1 MLEKNKGLIVSIIVI
16 TYLIIMITIH
26 RYPDIPLADLA
37 SIFAA
42 LTSTVAIAFTVLSAS
57 NQKKQWLNDSF
68 IKYEA
73 EQLLIFR
80 KMLIEADHSIS
91 FFLNTYLRPDKKYGE
106 TPPKQAPQIK
116 YSELSNHFNQLVQ
129 LNDYYNMNQHIFR
142 KHGLERKLE
151 CIALL
156 LEAARY
162 VPERNINYQF
172 IGQEGVIWTYR
183 VETEVLEKILSFN
196 FFAHNHFDVD
206 PNQPE
211 SIDEMNAY
219 LKKDRFEELERLR
232 DLAGQSLLSLSFDI
246 NKLTTFSDTAL
257 PSSFNSYRK
266 RFFAKKQNNDS

>member
-1 MLEKNKGLIVSIIVI
+1 MVCIVVI
-16 TYLIIMITIH
+16 TYLIIMITLH
-26 RYPDIPLADLA
+26 RYPDMSLADLA

-42 LTSTVAIAFTVLSAS
+42 LTSTAAIAFTVLSAS
-57 NQKKQWLNDSF
+57 NQKKQWINDSF

-73 EQLLIFR
+73 EQLLTFR
-80 KMLIEADHSIS
+80 KMLVEADHSIS

-106 TPPKQAPQIK
+106 TSPEQAPQIK
-116 YSELSNHFNQLVQ
+116 YSELSDHFNQLVE
-129 LNDYYNMNQHIFR
+129 LNDYYNTNQHIFR

-172 IGQEGVIWTYR
+172 IGQEGAIWTYR

-196 FFAHNHFDVD
+196 SFAHKHFDIN

-211 SIDEMNAY
+211 SIDEMNAN

-232 DLAGQSLLSLSFDI
+232 DLTEQSLLSLSFDI

-257 PSSFNSYRK
+257 PPSFNGYSK
-266 RFFAKKQNNDS
+266 RFFTKKQNNDS